1 MVVELFIDMAKRPY
15 EIPEG
20 ALEKVVKEKVKRFF
34 KDNDIWFKMP
44 QPGTF
49 GANNGTA
56 DFQALHKSLF
66 IAVETK
72 ANRKDAKPTQH
83 QIDYL
88 DKVNAC
94 GGLGVIVKC
103 EQDILDLQANLKE
116 RGLI

>member
-1 MVVELFIDMAKRPY
+1 MAKRPY

-20 ALEKVVKEKVKRFF
+20 ALEKVVKERVKKFF

-44 QPGTF
+44 QPGAF

-56 DFQALHKSLF
+56 DFQALHKGLF
-66 IAVETK
+66 LAVETK
-72 ANRKDAKPTQH
+72 ANRKDAKPTQN

-88 DKVNAC
+88 AQVNAC
-94 GGLGVIVKC
+94 GGLGVVVKC
-103 EQDILDLQANLKE
+103 EQDILDLEVTLKE